1 LGFKI
6 IVWLLR
12 TYSKTIMENKRNEAT
27 VNRPEGDRVLD
38 APYVFINIPEFVRQL
53 KSEEA
58 WQKNDRNG
66 ITVFKTG
73 RVTTVLTCLHAKAIL
88 KNNLVDGIFTVHVLE
103 GIVRVKTPDGDV
115 DMQPNQIMAFHQLV
129 DHSIE
134 AMMDSVILF
143 TNNSSEELI

>member
-1 LGFKI
+1 MTITKH
-6 IVWLLR
+6 
-12 TYSKTIMENKRNEAT
+12 IMENKRNEAT
-27 VNRPEGDRVLD
+27 LNRPEGDRVLD
-38 APYVFINIPEFVRQL
+38 APYVFVNIPEFIRQL

-103 GIVRVKTPDGDV
+103 GIIRVRTPDGDV

-134 AMMDSVILF
+134 AMMVSVILF
-143 TNNSSEELI
+143 TNNSSEVLL

>member
-1 LGFKI
+1 MKQHLIAPKAIG
-6 IVWLLR
+6 L
-12 TYSKTIMENKRNEAT
+12 
-27 VNRPEGDRVLD
+27 LD
-38 APYVFINIPEFVRQL
+38 APYVFVNIPDFIRQL

-143 TNNSSEELI
+143 TNNASEVPI

>member
-1 LGFKI
+1 
-6 IVWLLR
+6 
-12 TYSKTIMENKRNEAT
+12 MENKRNEAT
-27 VNRPEGDRVLD
+27 LNRPEGDRVLD
-38 APYVFINIPEFVRQL
+38 APYVFINIPDFIRQL

-103 GIVRVKTPDGDV
+103 GIIRVKTPDGDV
-115 DMQPNQIMAFHQLV
+115 DMQANQIMAFHQLV
-129 DHSIE
+129 DHSIL
-134 AMMDSVILF
+134 ALMDSVLLF
-143 TNNSSEELI
+143 TNNTSEPTHII